1 MAVKRVAMLHYAAPP
16 VVGGVESTIYHHAR
30 LLSGAGYAVSVIAGR
45 GAPFHPEVTFHR
57 IPEVDSRHSEVL
69 ALGQA
74 LAQGEVP
81 PSFVPVRDRLSD
93 RLRPLLAEA
102 DVCIVH
108 NAITL
113 HKNLP
118 LTAALR
124 RLADEGVVRFIAWCH
139 DFAWQDALYTPD
151 LHPGYPWDLLRT
163 PWPGVRY
170 VVVSVH
176 RRSRLAALLDLSED
190 EIEVVNPGVDV
201 AEFLKLEPA
210 TRKLVQELDLLA
222 ADPFL
227 LLPARITRRKNIE
240 FAIRVTAALTRPAQ
254 RALGTQ
260 RALPQATLVVSG
272 PPGPHNPTNIAYLK
286 SLQALREELGITE
299 RVHFLY
305 EYGNKGQPLHV
316 SDAMMADLYRV
327 ADVLLFPSR
336 REGFGIPALEAGL
349 ARLPIFAA
357 DIPTL
362 HESTGAPSGSSPSG
376 QSLAHLFDPEGD
388 PVAVADAIAAYLDS
402 DPIYQMRR
410 RVLDQFTWQMVL
422 ERRLIP
428 LIQAAA

>member
-1 MAVKRVAMLHYAAPP
+1 VAVKRVAMLHYAAPP

-45 GAPFHPEVTFHR
+45 GAPFYLGVTFHR
-57 IPEVDSRHSEVL
+57 IPEVDSRHPEVL
-69 ALGQA
+69 AVGQA
-74 LAQGEVP
+74 LARGEVP
-81 PSFVPVRDRLSD
+81 PSFAPVRDRLSD

-170 VVVSVH
+170 VVVSAH

-210 TRKLVQELDLLA
+210 TRKLMEKLDLMA
-222 ADPFL
+222 ADPLL

-240 FAIRVTAALTRPAQ
+240 FAIRVTAALTRH
-254 RALGTQ
+254 TQ
-260 RALPQATLVVSG
+260 LLKSHAALVVSG
-272 PPGPHNPTNIAYLK
+272 PPGPHNPTNIAYLR
-286 SLQALREELGITE
+286 SLQALRQQLG
-299 RVHFLY
+299 VAGHVYFLY
-305 EYGNKGQPLHV
+305 EYGEKGQPLHV
-316 SDAMMADLYRV
+316 TDAMMADLYRL

-357 DIPTL
+357 DIPSL
-362 HESTGAPSGSSPSG
+362 HESTGAPSGSSSSG
-376 QSLAHLFDPEGD
+376 RSLAHLFDPEGD
-388 PVAVADAIAAYLDS
+388 PAAVADAIAAYLDS

-410 RVLDQFTWQMVL
+410 RVLDQFTWEMVL

>member
-1 MAVKRVAMLHYAAPP
+1 VAVKRVAMLHYAAPP

-45 GAPFHPEVTFHR
+45 GAPFHPGVTFHR
-57 IPEVDSRHSEVL
+57 IPEVDSRHPVVL
-69 ALGQA
+69 AVGQA

-108 NAITL
+108 NAVTL
-113 HKNLP
+113 HKNLL

-124 RLADEGVVRFIAWCH
+124 RLADEGVVRLIAWCH

-170 VVVSVH
+170 VVVSTH

-190 EIEVVNPGVDV
+190 EIEVVNPGVNV

-210 TRKLVQELDLLA
+210 TRKLMQKLNLMA
-222 ADPFL
+222 ADPLL

-240 FAIRVTAALTRPAQ
+240 FAIRVTAALTRH
-254 RALGTQ
+254 TQ
-260 RALPQATLVVSG
+260 RAVRKPQATLVVSG
-272 PPGPHNPTNIAYLK
+272 PPGPHNPTNIAYLQ
-286 SLQALREELGITE
+286 SLQALREELGVAE
-299 RVHFLY
+299 RVYFLY
-305 EYGNKGQPLHV
+305 EYGDRGQPLHV
-316 SDAMMADLYRV
+316 SDAMMADLYRL

-357 DIPTL
+357 DIPAL
-362 HESTGAPSGSSPSG
+362 HESTGTPSGSSPSG
-376 QSLAHLFDPEGD
+376 RGLAHLFDPEGD
-388 PVAVADAIAAYLDS
+388 PVAVADAIATYLKS

-410 RVLDQFTWQMVL
+410 RVLGQFTWEMIL

-428 LIQAAA
+428 VIQAVA